1 MCLQRPPCFG
11 IFRFAVG
18 WIFVTKTKSV
28 WSSGLRGKKEKLTML
43 GVKIW
48 PPTCSEFLVFL
59 TDLVRQN
66 SASGTKFTLLWKQ
79 VSSTSF
85 HLSLNCQ
92 CHYSTITLFLKQR
105 EGINSFNTIYNDKK
119 VLSQNT
125 KTEYNIP
132 LSVCKPRFFFRTA
145 NSRFSLKQVCK
156 VH

>member
-1 MCLQRPPCFG
+1 MCLQRPPWFG

-18 WIFVTKTKSV
+18 WIFATKTKSV

-59 TDLVRQN
+59 TDLVRQTLQVALSSLYYGN
-66 SASGTKFTLLWKQ
+66 RFLVLLSTYLWIASA
-79 VSSTSF
+79 
-85 HLSLNCQ
+85 
-92 CHYSTITLFLKQR
+92 TITLFLTQR

-125 KTEYNIP
+125 KNTICHY
-132 LSVCKPRFFFRTA
+132 LFA
-145 NSRFSLKQVCK
+145 NPGSFSEQLTLGSL
-156 VH
+156 

>member
-18 WIFVTKTKSV
+18 WIFATKTKSV

-59 TDLVRQN
+59 TDLVRQTLQVALSSLYYGN
-66 SASGTKFTLLWKQ
+66 RFLVLLSTYLWIASA
-79 VSSTSF
+79 
-85 HLSLNCQ
+85 
-92 CHYSTITLFLKQR
+92 TITLFLTQR

-125 KTEYNIP
+125 KNTICHY
-132 LSVCKPRFFFRTA
+132 LFA
-145 NSRFSLKQVCK
+145 NPGSFSEQLTLGSL
-156 VH
+156 

>member
-18 WIFVTKTKSV
+18 WIFATKTKSV

-59 TDLVRQN
+59 TDLVRQ
-66 SASGTKFTLLWKQ
+66 TLQ
-79 VSSTSF
+79 VALSSLYYGNRFLVLLSTS
-85 HLSLNCQ
+85 LWIASA
-92 CHYSTITLFLKQR
+92 TITLFLKQR

-125 KTEYNIP
+125 KNTICHY
-132 LSVCKPRFFFRTA
+132 LFA
-145 NSRFSLKQVCK
+145 NPGSFSEQLTLGSL
-156 VH
+156 

>member
-1 MCLQRPPCFG
+1 MRQNPKWTHLRVYVLF
-11 IFRFAVG
+11 G
-18 WIFVTKTKSV
+18 WIFATKTKSV

-85 HLSLNCQ
+85 HLSLSCQ

-125 KTEYNIP
+125 KNTICHY
-132 LSVCKPRFFFRTA
+132 LFA
-145 NSRFSLKQVCK
+145 NPGSFSEQLTLGSL
-156 VH
+156 